1 MGRYIY
7 AGYWVHGVLLKRK
20 SSLVSSVRQIKLRS
34 SLLIKRHSPLPGKGE
49 ETPLQREMCAPFLEI
64 AEQRAQYNP
73 SVKEAY
79 LGVAHADLLQLL
91 LSEAKRLFK
100 R

>member
-34 SLLIKRHSPLPGKGE
+34 SLLIKRHSPLPAKGE
-49 ETPLQREMCAPFLEI
+49 ETPLQREMCAPFLEKSRRESAI
-64 AEQRAQYNP
+64 QSFSQR
-73 SVKEAY
+73 
-79 LGVAHADLLQLL
+79 G
-91 LSEAKRLFK
+91 LFGGGTC
-100 R
+100 